1 MCVSLLSDI
10 TSLVVNASTLYVV
23 CFEKL
28 TRDSNI
34 NNKKKTFIFIP
45 NEHITFEY
53 TLAMKI
59 DDIESMSVSRIKSM
73 WSFEISLNILHNSK
87 TYFLSIMQLFFRVF
101 Y

>member
-45 NEHITFEY
+45 NKHITFEY
-53 TLAMKI
+53 TLAMEI
-59 DDIESMSVSRIKSM
+59 DDIESMSVGRIK
-73 WSFEISLNILHNSK
+73 WIAGISP
-87 TYFLSIMQLFFRVF
+87 
-101 Y
+101 